1 MVLQVA
7 DSSEHIQNKLLGF
20 PWQEKLLPPGDI
32 PVTIDEKPLTKVKGK
47 RVLGVIINE
56 NPSFTSNIKQI
67 AKKK

>member
-7 DSSEHIQNKLLGF
+7 DSSKHIQNKLLGF
-20 PWQEKLLPPGDI
+20 LWQKKLLPPGDI

-56 NPSFTSNIKQI
+56 NLSFTSNIEQI